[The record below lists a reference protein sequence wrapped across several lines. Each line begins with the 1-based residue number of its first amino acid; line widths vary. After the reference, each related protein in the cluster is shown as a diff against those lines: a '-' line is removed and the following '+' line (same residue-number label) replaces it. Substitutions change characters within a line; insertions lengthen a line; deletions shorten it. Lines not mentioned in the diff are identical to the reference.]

1 VGKKIRTLA
10 SLASVEP
17 LYLEETMLVL
27 TASEMARLDR
37 QTIEEIGI
45 PGVVLM
51 ENAAR
56 GAAEFFL
63 RVVPELA
70 KRRIA
75 VVAGAGNNA
84 GDGFVLARLFHSQGA
99 AVQVVCLRPPD
110 RLQGDA
116 LTNFLILEKM
126 NIPVAVWEEGR
137 DFASQWNRIAE
148 SEAVIDAIL
157 GTGLKSEV
165 QGLYRQVIEALNTL
179 TVPVL
184 AVDVPSGLDATTGK
198 PLGAAVRAQATAA
211 FGFLKVGHV
220 ISPGDEYS
228 GKLDVVD
235 IGIPPGLAESSGVR
249 RFWLDKGLAS
259 QWLQPRHATT
269 HKGTAGHVAVLSGSL
284 GKTGAATLICQGAA
298 RVGAGL
304 VTLFIPASLNPILEV
319 KLTET
324 MTYPIAETAEQTPS
338 SAALPE
344 ILAFLEGKQVLAMGP
359 GISLHPETQELA
371 TALVLQATCPMVLDA
386 DALTALANN
395 IELLQKASVPVVLTP
410 HPGEMARLMACSKR
424 EVQVNRLE
432 MAAQFSLKHNVTLVL
447 KGHRTVIA
455 APDGRLAI
463 NSSGNPAMASGGMG
477 DALTGMIA
485 GFLAQGFE
493 PFQAAC
499 LGVYS
504 HGAAADECI
513 LGVASRGL
521 VASDLLER
529 VPHVVG
535 WLEGYSETP

>member
-1 VGKKIRTLA
+1 
-10 SLASVEP
+10 
-17 LYLEETMLVL
+17 LEETMLVL

-56 GAAEFFL
+56 GAADFFL
-63 RVVPELA
+63 RVVPDLL
-70 KRRIA
+70 KLRIA
-75 VVAGAGNNA
+75 VVAGVGNNA
-84 GDGFVLARLFHSQGA
+84 GDGFVLARIFHSQGA
-99 AVQVVCLRPPD
+99 GVQVVCLRSPH

-116 LTNFLILEKM
+116 LTNFHILEKM
-126 NIPVAVWEEGR
+126 NIPVVVWDEGR
-137 DFASQWNRIAE
+137 DFTSQWHWIAQ
-148 SEAVIDAIL
+148 SGAVIDAIL

-165 QGLYRQVIEALNTL
+165 RGLYRQVIEALNTL

-198 PLGAAVRAQATAA
+198 PLGAAVRAQATATFA
-211 FGFLKVGHV
+211 FPKVGHV
-220 ISPGDEYS
+220 VSPGEEYA
-228 GKLDVVD
+228 GKLHVVD
-235 IGIPPGLAESSGVR
+235 IGIPPGLAEANGVR
-249 RFWLDKGLAS
+249 RFLLDKGLAS
-259 QWLQPRHATT
+259 QWLQPRPAST
-269 HKGTAGHVAVLSGSL
+269 HKGTAGHVAVLSGSV
-284 GKTGAATLICQGAA
+284 GKTGAASLICQGAA

-319 KLTET
+319 KLTEA
-324 MTYPIAETAEQTPS
+324 MTYPISETAEQTPS
-338 SAALPE
+338 SAAIPE
-344 ILAFLEGKQVLAMGP
+344 ILGFLEGKQALAVGP
-359 GISLHPETQELA
+359 GISLHQETQELV
-371 TALVLQATCPMVLDA
+371 TALLLQTACPMVLDA
-386 DALTALANN
+386 DALTALANH
-395 IELLQKASVPVVLTP
+395 IELLQKASAPLILSP
-410 HPGEMARLMACSKR
+410 HPGEMARLIACSNW
-424 EVQVNRLE
+424 EVQENRLE
-432 MAAQFSLKHNVTLVL
+432 IAAEFSRKHGVTLVL

-499 LGVYS
+499 LGVYT

-529 VPHVVG
+529 VPHVIG
-535 WLEGYSETP
+535 RLEGYPGTA

>member
-1 VGKKIRTLA
+1 
-10 SLASVEP
+10 
-17 LYLEETMLVL
+17 MLVL

-63 RVVPELA
+63 RTVPDLL
-70 KRRIA
+70 KRRI
-75 VVAGAGNNA
+75 VVVSGGGNNA
-84 GDGFVLARLFHSQGA
+84 GDGFVLARLFHNKGA
-99 AVQVVCLRPPD
+99 AVRVVCLRSPD

-116 LTNFLILEKM
+116 LINFRILERM
-126 NIPVAVWEEGR
+126 NLPVVVWDEDR
-137 DFASQWNRIAE
+137 DFANQWHWIEQN
-148 SEAVIDAIL
+148 EAVVDAIL
-157 GTGLKSEV
+157 GTGLNSEV

-184 AVDVPSGLDATTGK
+184 AVDVPSGLDTTTGR
-198 PLGAAVRAQATAA
+198 PLGAAVRAHATAT
-211 FGFLKVGHV
+211 FGFLKVGHLV
-220 ISPGDEYS
+220 SPGENYV
-228 GKLDVVD
+228 GEIHVVD
-235 IGIPPGLAESSGVR
+235 IGIPPSLAEASGIK
-249 RFWLDKGLAS
+249 RFWLDKQLAS
-259 QWLQPRHATT
+259 QWLQPRPFGT

-319 KLTET
+319 KLTEA
-324 MTYPIAETAEQTPS
+324 MTYPIPETAEQTPNS
-338 SAALPE
+338 TALPE
-344 ILAFLEGKQVLAMGP
+344 ILAFLEGKQALAMGP
-359 GISLHPETQELA
+359 GISLHPETQL
-371 TALVLQATCPMVLDA
+371 LVTTLLPQTTCPVVLDA
-386 DALTALANN
+386 DALTVLADH
-395 IELLQKASVPVVLTP
+395 IELLQKASVPLILTP
-410 HPGEMARLMACSKR
+410 HPGEMARLIRCSNR
-424 EVQVNRLE
+424 EVQENRVE
-432 MAAQFSLKHNVTLVL
+432 IASEFSRTHGLTLVL
-447 KGHRTVIA
+447 KGHRTLIA
-455 APDGRLAI
+455 SPDGSLAI

-499 LGVYS
+499 LGVYI
-504 HGAAADECI
+504 HGAAADERF

-521 VASDLLER
+521 VASDLLDR
-529 VPHVVG
+529 VPQVIG
-535 WLEGYSETP
+535 RLEGYPGSP